1 MPDSS
6 YNVGP
11 DIGAARGGQNI
22 HEAVR
27 RGRFNTNG
35 VIAPPDQLDMDK
47 VNLLHPELWRRAEY
61 FQYFKWLR
69 DNSPVHYTENS
80 PEGPFWSIT
89 RYEDIVVVDKD
100 HQRFSS
106 DAKYGGI
113 TAVDLN
119 HGFQLPM
126 FIAMDRPEHTRYRKA
141 VQPVMDSESLKNFEH
156 LIRERT
162 IQTLD
167 SLPIYEPF
175 DFVDKVSIE
184 LTTMM
189 LATLFDFPQEDRR
202 KLSRWSDVA
211 TGKYNPD
218 ICPGGEEQWQRELTE
233 CLMAFMTLWQERGQS
248 EVPGHDLLSALAHDA
263 TTKNMTP
270 QELLGNLILLIVGG
284 NDSTRNSMTGS
295 VYAWNLFPK
304 EYEKVKAD
312 RSLVPNLAA
321 ETLRW
326 QTSLAYMRRTAV
338 EDVEMHGKTIKKGDK
353 VLMWY
358 ASGNRDERMIERPD
372 DIWIDRPNVRRHLTF
387 GFGIHRCVG
396 NRLAELQMSILWDE
410 ILKRYSYI
418 EVLEEPERLPNC
430 FVKGY
435 KHLKVMLHPL

>member
-1 MPDSS
+1 MPDST

-22 HEAVR
+22 HEAVL

-35 VIAPPDQLDMDK
+35 VIAPPEQLDMEK

-61 FQYFKWLR
+61 FPYFKWLR

-89 RYEDIVVVDKD
+89 RYEDIVTVDKD
-100 HQRFSS
+100 HKRFSS

-141 VQPVMDSESLKNFEH
+141 VQPVLDSESLKNFEH

-167 SLPIYEPF
+167 ALPIYEPF

-218 ICPGGEEQWQRELTE
+218 ICPGGEDQWQRELTE
-233 CLMAFMTLWQERGQS
+233 CLMTFMTLWQERGQR
-248 EVPGHDLLSALAHDA
+248 EEQGHDLLSALAHDA

-321 ETLRW
+321 EALRW

-396 NRLAELQMSILWDE
+396 NRLAELQMSILWEE
-410 ILKRYSYI
+410 ILKRYSFI

-435 KHLKVMLHPL
+435 KQMNVMLHPL

>member
-6 YNVGP
+6 SLIGP
-11 DIGAARGGQNI
+11 DIGAARGGQEI
-22 HEAVR
+22 HAAVQ

-35 VIAPPDQLDMDK
+35 VIAPPEQLDMSK
-47 VNLLHPELWRRAEY
+47 VNLLHPELWRRGEY

-69 DNSPVHYTENS
+69 DNSPVHYTEES

-89 RYEDIVVVDKD
+89 RYEDIVAIDKN
-100 HQRFSS
+100 HEQFSS
-106 DAKYGGI
+106 DSKYGGI
-113 TAVDLN
+113 TVVDLN
-119 HGFQLPM
+119 EGFQLPM
-126 FIAMDRPEHTRYRKA
+126 FIAMDKPEHTKYRKA
-141 VQPVMDSESLKNFEH
+141 VQPVMDAQSLKNFEH

-167 SLPIYEPF
+167 RLPIYEPF

-211 TGKYNPD
+211 TGKYNPA
-218 ICPGGEEQWQRELTE
+218 ICPGGEAQWQKELTE
-233 CLMAFMTLWQERGQS
+233 CLMAFMTLWQERGNR
-248 EVPGHDLLSALAHDA
+248 EEPGHDLLSALAHDA
-263 TTKNMTP
+263 ATKNMTP

-304 EYEKVKAD
+304 EFEKVKAD
-312 RSLVPNLAA
+312 RSLIPNLSA

-358 ASGNRDERMIERPD
+358 ASGNRDERAIERPD
-372 DIWIDRPNVRRHLTF
+372 EIWINRPNVRRHLTF

-396 NRLAELQMSILWDE
+396 NRLAEMQMSILWEE

-435 KHLKVMLHPL
+435 KKMDVMLHPL